1 MVTAFELLQVLSNFW
16 EFEGNS
22 EKFFTECSKRLKA
35 AGRIEC
41 SRAICGS

>member
-22 EKFFTECSKRLKA
+22 EKFLLNAVK
-35 AGRIEC
+35 G
-41 SRAICGS
+41 